1 MANVLFISEA
11 TLKAETVISEN
22 VDPKILIPT
31 IKEAQNIYIL
41 PLLGTNLY
49 NDLVTNVSANTLS
62 SAYITLLNDYIAPC
76 LVKYSVYECI
86 LPLSYKFQNKNIGK
100 KSSDFSQQADIND
113 LRYLLDFTK
122 SRAEWYAERV
132 SRFLLAYQTTYP
144 KYLTQENANVA
155 TIYPNS
161 NNYQNGMFLGDAI
174 DWDLVPPH
182 IKYQGNGFRRN

>member
-62 SAYITLLNDYIAPC
+62 SAYITL
-76 LVKYSVYECI
+76 SEM
-86 LPLSYKFQNKNIGK
+86 
-100 KSSDFSQQADIND
+100 
-113 LRYLLDFTK
+113 R
-122 SRAEWYAERV
+122 
-132 SRFLLAYQTTYP
+132 
-144 KYLTQENANVA
+144 
-155 TIYPNS
+155 
-161 NNYQNGMFLGDAI
+161 
-174 DWDLVPPH
+174 
-182 IKYQGNGFRRN
+182 